1 MIFKVMTQLGQS
13 HQDEIEYAVVHGED
27 GELAILDHHI
37 PIILHV
43 YHGYLK
49 FVQKKESLF
58 LVVEQ
63 AVIEFKDNELSIMA
77 LEAQIGK
84 TLEKAQE
91 AFDQMKNE
99 KMQRV
104 KKENVDF
111 SKLERELKENIK
123 KSKAGHVS

>member
-1 MIFKVMTQLGQS
+1 MIFKVLTQLGKTN
-13 HQDEIEYAVVHGED
+13 QDEIEYAVIHGED
-27 GELAILDHHI
+27 GELAILDHHV

-43 YHGYLK
+43 FNGYIKL
-49 FVQKKESLF
+49 VKEKEEVF

-63 AVIEFKDNELSIMA
+63 AVIEFKDNILSIMA
-77 LEAQIGK
+77 LEAQLGK
-84 TLEKAQE
+84 TLKNAQD
-91 AFDQMKNE
+91 AFQKMKNE
-99 KMQRV
+99 KMQLV